1 MSKNKKDY
9 TVKKINIERDF
20 ADEVFKKYKYD
31 RYGVGSCCTSNFQ
44 SKLNSKYLC
53 DYQDNEIFTYSKK
66 TSTTTKYTPP
76 TTGALN
82 DADRPAWVDEL
93 CGMMNEDVQI
103 YCYYDSSSLGKEEVI
118 KAYKAVKLWINSL
131 GEFNESESGCPVKRG
146 NIQDFHTAVAGERWL
161 DWAIQPIT
169 GVFNNSGSCGGKD
182 SGCNTNTPPVDFGPC
197 LTGGFSNAVLTS
209 APTGLLW
216 ETLKLFEDNSLTL
229 YNSGGA
235 GANVTGPNA
244 LANPTLGTPPT
255 ATAKNI
261 LVICFADEAAQG
273 SSDGSVAQPYHN
285 LSAIVPP
292 TAMTWAAATIGTGSA
307 ANGSDATLTPC
318 WKADYD
324 EYTSQRN
331 NYLFLNPTHNYKCF
345 LYPSKPATVS
355 SIHRPFP
362 LHALGAISSGNK
374 VDAAATGKITVTGNP
389 TNGQTIQIIATNGL
403 TKTYTAGAVTSVA
416 INQFMSTGTVD
427 NVASALKECIEDAA
441 GHNGTITVTID
452 GSGEL
457 LLTQATAG
465 GLGNTTMTSTLSNVT
480 ILNFS
485 GGTPDGTY
493 IVDATLPNNGAPA
506 STMANLENITLG
518 NPYYTQGY
526 GALDQHGWG
535 IDVSMLPFEP
545 DQFQNDIGEF
555 ADVSSCQDTEC
566 LLFIISDQ
574 DGNRVEG
581 YDIIWNGEVIGETD
595 ENGLFRY
602 CVPNASIDTNHIFD
616 LCTCITTTGNC
627 NSQKIAVTVNDPT
640 CKPTCDDRPHEQC
653 YVAPTVSSGNE
664 SKGCTDPAADNY
676 NPGALTDDGTCTY
689 CNSLFASLG
698 AVVNATNDSTD
709 NGSIT
714 IDMVGGG
721 IGPYTFQW
729 FKNGAPFATTQ
740 NLTGL
745 GGGQYTF
752 IVTDSSTNPPCTVT
766 LSVYI
771 DAPTTIIYGCM
782 NSAACNYNS
791 SATFDDGSCLFSGC
805 TDSTALNFDPAA
817 TADCNCNP
825 PSSPLYQSDANWD
838 SCCIPCV
845 FGCMD
850 SNANNYNAAATCD
863 DGTCTYNW
871 SCEEVPGVGFTS
883 TYFNSVLDADPNTKP
898 EINPCIMDMDGSQ
911 TPLPGVSD
919 RCATAELTGLGGFAN
934 SEVMLAWITS
944 PYAWENGYLNS
955 GLDIRDY
962 KLPYDYEA
970 GGYNPLCDICDVPPF
985 PNSVSA
991 NPIKIRFTMMYTW
1004 ASFIPGSTQVNG
1016 TYAYKDYTD
1025 LATLYQDLN
1034 LLINFNVVIT
1044 YIGTQLTTFGSFD
1057 GGSPTADTIDTNQI
1071 NQAFVESGFQ
1081 FAECGECPVTFAN
1094 LNMDFTLCQC
1104 KADPNTECQCVEK
1117 FDGTGIYPAQIDCQ
1131 SALTCCNDN
1140 PPPLPWKCTF
1150 SSITDTCMDLT
1161 PFMDNT
1167 VFASDEEAV
1176 NAFLTTN
1183 PDQNNIQTYKYMHL
1197 GTGSCDIP
1205 AEQAHWKKF
1214 EYVEITSSGNVVN
1227 GIGPTV
1233 PGNWTWETALAWFSA
1248 LGMNGTTINPITGI
1262 PYPDVTANGGAN
1274 YTVIKA
1280 LMGVFGNP
1288 GEPLSGYDIHLVVS
1302 ECTCTYT
1309 DCDCIQDVTGTYPS
1323 QIDCSTNCCG
1333 NNPPDTPIPG
1343 CTDPNAANY
1352 QEGATEDDG
1361 SCYACDPAPADF
1373 NITGS
1378 IGVIGY
1384 ENDITLTTDPSS
1396 YNAADGTIVINPTTI
1411 INGVPVGGS
1420 VGYSATLYSAINT
1433 EANGTPLQDATS
1445 FTSTITFEN
1454 LPADVYTIVL
1464 NNINFP
1470 ECQTLVQI
1478 TLADATPQILYQ
1490 CNPGSLNDSTDGL
1503 TFLNSQDVSLQN
1515 TTTAYTTDQ
1524 AMINVLTSY
1533 SFINLNNVWGFVA
1546 GSTDVNKC
1554 YSALWGGTKKI
1565 FDKVELKD
1573 GTTLLYL
1580 YENNSVTD
1588 VEMSWLDI
1596 VYGIMIMANTVPSV
1610 MINDADVYSMDITT
1624 LETTLKAAK
1633 STFSLKMYLKD
1644 AQCMTGTTTC
1654 TPSQNG
1660 VYTSISECLSNALC
1674 PTGLTGT
1681 NMGCNQVANA
1691 QPTNALVGANPNT
1704 TDYPDNETCLW
1715 CSNFNATF
1723 STTDATNT
1731 FGFSKTGT
1739 IDFSAL
1745 YSPIAATNPL
1755 NLRCNVRS
1763 IIAGGEDPNAPDG
1776 VAPNINSYTVYYDY
1790 DPAVDK
1796 LWPGVYH
1803 ISIYDIGNMQA
1814 VANTDFDEAFGSVC
1828 IESFKLKIGAD
1839 ADAKLDGDGFPT
1851 IQWTPQIMNPDTY
1864 IPSNAL
1870 SIDNNNNT
1878 ITFDLNPGNGTYTI
1892 GILTSTGS
1900 PVGTPVAGTTG
1911 YTTESLPADTYTI
1924 VITVDAGTPQAG
1936 AKATLTVTLT

>member
-53 DYQDNEIFTYSKK
+53 DYQDNEIFTYSEKN
-66 TSTTTKYTPP
+66 SITTKYTVP

-93 CGMMNEDVQI
+93 CGMINEDVQI
-103 YCYYDSSSLGKEEVI
+103 YCYYDASSLGKEEVL
-118 KAYKAVKLWINSL
+118 KTYKAVKAWISTL
-131 GEFNESESGCPVKRG
+131 GEFNESKSGCPIKRG
-146 NIQDFHTAVAGERWL
+146 NIQDFHTSVAGERWL

-169 GVFNNSGSCGGKD
+169 GTFNNSGSCGGTD

-197 LTGGFSNAVLTS
+197 LTTGFSDAVLTS
-209 APTGLLW
+209 NPTGLLW
-216 ETLKLFEDNSLTL
+216 ETLKLFEDNNLTL

-235 GANVTGPNA
+235 GANVAGPNA

-273 SSDGSVAQPYHN
+273 SGTVAQPYHN
-285 LSAIVPP
+285 SSAIVPP

-318 WKADYD
+318 WKADYE

-331 NYLFLNPTHNYKCF
+331 NYLFLNPNHNYKCF
-345 LYPSKPATVS
+345 LYPSRPAVTS
-355 SIHRPFP
+355 SAHRPFP
-362 LHALGAISSGNK
+362 LHALGAVSSGNK
-374 VDAAATGKITVTGNP
+374 PDAAATGKITFTGNP
-389 TNGQTIQIIATNGL
+389 TNGQTIQIIATSGL

-416 INQFMSTGTVD
+416 INQFISTGTID
-427 NVASALKECIEDAA
+427 SVAEALKVCIEDAA
-441 GHNGTITVTID
+441 GHNGTITVTV
-452 GSGEL
+452 GGAGEL
-457 LLTQATAG
+457 LLTQATVG

-485 GGTPDGTY
+485 GGTPDGIY

-518 NPYYTQGY
+518 NPYYLQGF
-526 GALDQHGWG
+526 GALDKHGWDV
-535 IDVSMLPFEP
+535 DVSMLPFEP
-545 DQFQNDIGEF
+545 DQFQNDIGKF
-555 ADVSSCQDTEC
+555 ADVTSCQDTEC

-581 YDIIWNGEVIGETD
+581 YDIIWNGEIIGETD

-602 CVPNASIDTNHIFD
+602 CVPNASINTNHIFD

-627 NSQKIAVTVNDPT
+627 NSQKIAVTVTDPT

-676 NPGALTDDGTCTY
+676 NPGALTDDGSCTY
-689 CNSLFASLG
+689 CNSLFASNVT
-698 AVVNATNDSTD
+698 VVNATNDSTD

-714 IDMVGGG
+714 IEMVGGG

-729 FKNGAPFATTQ
+729 SKNGVPFATTQ

-752 IVTDSSTNPPCTVT
+752 ILTDSSTNPPCTVT
-766 LSVYI
+766 LSVYVS
-771 DAPTTIIYGCM
+771 APTTIIYGCM
-782 NSAACNYNS
+782 NSTACNYNS

-805 TDSTALNFDPAA
+805 TDATALNFDPAA

-825 PSSPLYQSDANWD
+825 PSSPLYQSAANWN
-838 SCCIPCV
+838 SCCTPCV

-850 SNANNYNAAATCD
+850 SNANNYNTAATCD
-863 DGTCTYNW
+863 DGTCLYNW
-871 SCEEVPGVGFTS
+871 NCEEVPGVGFTS
-883 TYFNSVLDADPNTKP
+883 TYFNSVLDAAPNTKP
-898 EINPCIMDMDGSQ
+898 EINPCIIDMDGSQ

-919 RCATAELTGLGGFAN
+919 RCVSAESTGLGAFEN
-934 SEVMLAWITS
+934 SEAMLAWITS
-944 PYAWENGYLNS
+944 PYAWENGYLNN

-962 KLPYDYEA
+962 KLAYDYVT
-970 GGYNPLCDICDVPPF
+970 GGYNPLCDICAVPPF

-1004 ASFIPGSTQVNG
+1004 ASFIPGSTQVSG
-1016 TYAYKDYTD
+1016 AYAYKDYTD

-1034 LLINFNVVIT
+1034 LLINFNVIFT
-1044 YIGTQLTTFGSFD
+1044 SNGTQLTTFGSFD
-1057 GGSPTADTIDTNQI
+1057 GGSPTADTLDSNQI
-1071 NQAFVESGFQ
+1071 NQAFLESGFS
-1081 FAECGECPVTFAN
+1081 FAECGECPVIFAN
-1094 LNMDFTLCQC
+1094 LNMDFALCQC

-1150 SSITDTCMDLT
+1150 SSISDTCMDLT
-1161 PFMDNT
+1161 SLSNDVAFIN
-1167 VFASDEEAV
+1167 DETAV
-1176 NAFLTTN
+1176 NAFLEAN
-1183 PDQNNIQTYKYMHL
+1183 PNQLNIGTYKYMHL
-1197 GTGSCDIP
+1197 GSGSCDIP
-1205 AEQAHWKKF
+1205 AQQAHWKKF
-1214 EYVEITSSGNVVN
+1214 EYVEILVSGAFLN
-1227 GIGPTV
+1227 GIGSA
-1233 PGNWTWETALAWFSA
+1233 PGFTWSWESTLTWLYI
-1248 LGMNGTTINPITGI
+1248 LGMDGTTISPTTGL
-1262 PYPDVTANGGAN
+1262 PNPDVTANGGAN

-1280 LMGVFGNP
+1280 LMGGLYGNP
-1288 GEPLSGYDIHLVVS
+1288 GEALSGYDIHFAVS
-1302 ECTCTYT
+1302 ECICTYT

-1333 NNPPDTPIPG
+1333 DNPPDTPILG

-1352 QEGATEDDG
+1352 QEGATENDG
-1361 SCYACDPAPADF
+1361 TCYACDPAPADF
-1373 NITGS
+1373 NITGN

-1384 ENDITLTTDPSS
+1384 VADNISIDPSS
-1396 YNAADGTIVINPTTI
+1396 YNAADGTVIINPTTI
-1411 INGVPVGGS
+1411 VNGIPAGGGS
-1420 VGYSATLYSAINT
+1420 IGYIATLYNQLGEEVESNV
-1433 EANGTPLQDATS
+1433 S
-1445 FTSTITFEN
+1445 FTNSIIFQN
-1454 LPADVYTIVL
+1454 LAAGVYTVVFS
-1464 NNINFP
+1464 NINFP
-1470 ECQTLVQI
+1470 ECLFMASAS
-1478 TLADATPQILYQ
+1478 LANARPQILYQ

-1503 TFLNSQDVSLQN
+1503 KFLNSQDASFQN
-1515 TTTAYTTDQ
+1515 TTTAYANDD

-1546 GSTDVNKC
+1546 GSTDTSKC

-1573 GTTLLYL
+1573 GANLVFL
-1580 YENNSVTD
+1580 YENPGANASD
-1588 VEMSWLDI
+1588 DYPASWSNM
-1596 VYGIMIMANTVPSV
+1596 VAGIMIMANNVPGV
-1610 MINDADVYSMDITT
+1610 MLLDAKCYSADLTT
-1624 LETTLKAAK
+1624 LETYLKAAK
-1633 STFSLKMYLKD
+1633 STFTLKMYLKD
-1644 AQCMTGTTTC
+1644 AQCTTGTTTC

-1660 VYTSISECLSNALC
+1660 VYTTITECLTNALC

-1691 QPTNALVGANPNT
+1691 QPTNVLIGANTNT

-1715 CSNFNATF
+1715 CSNYTATIS
-1723 STTDATNT
+1723 STAATNT

-1745 YSPIAATNPL
+1745 YSPITANNPS
-1755 NLRCNVRS
+1755 NLRCNIRS
-1763 IIAGGEDPNAPDG
+1763 LIAGGEDPNAPDG
-1776 VAPNINSYTVYYDY
+1776 VLPAVNEYTVYYDY

-1796 LWPGVYH
+1796 LWPGTYQVT
-1803 ISIYDIGNMQA
+1803 IYDLGNPL
-1814 VANTDFDEAFGSVC
+1814 VGNNGEFDEAWMNVC
-1828 IESFKLKIGAD
+1828 MESFKVKIGAD
-1839 ADAKLDGDGFPT
+1839 ADAKLDADGNPT
-1851 IQWTPQIMNPDTY
+1851 IQWTPQISNPNTY

-1870 SIDNNNNT
+1870 SINNDLNI

-1892 GILTSTGS
+1892 GILNSSGGI
-1900 PVGTPVAGTTG
+1900 VGGTPVAGVTTFA
-1911 YTTESLPADTYTI
+1911 TMSLPADTYSI
-1924 VITVDAGTPQAG
+1924 IITVDAGTPQAG
-1936 AKATLTVTLT
+1936 AKASLTVTLT